1 MRFLLAAVLTTAA
14 CAGSLPEP
22 STPLQYSCADHTL
35 TRDGNTLAGLGG
47 MQFVREEQG
56 GFVFTSPDRS
66 IIVPAD
72 PRRDAVER
80 VYAHDDAT
88 RIARSEVCRVR
99 GGYSD
104 MMFRYSAG
112 ETLDQLAKEETN
124 GDRDAAYRLVQRGLL
139 DQQNRLR
146 RDH

>member
-1 MRFLLAAVLTTAA
+1 MRLLLAAVLTTAA

-56 GFVFTSPDRS
+56 RFLFVSPDRF
-66 IIVPAD
+66 ITVPVD
-72 PRRDAVER
+72 PRRDAVEQ
-80 VYAHDDAT
+80 VYAHDDET
-88 RIARSEVCRVR
+88 RIARSQVCRVR

-104 MMFRYSAG
+104 MVVRYTGG
-112 ETLDQLAKEETN
+112 ESLEQLAKEETG
-124 GDRDAAYRLVQRGLL
+124 GDRDAAYQLVRKGLQEQQLRLHR
-139 DQQNRLR
+139 DQ
-146 RDH
+146 